1 MSVPNRS
8 ELINTTY
15 TILKKHYKP
24 VKPPADRSL
33 LEHLLYAC
41 CLENAQHEA
50 ADEAFAKVQQ
60 VFFDWNEVRVTTVT
74 ELAETMSSLPDPSAA
89 ATRLKRCLQNIFETH
104 YAFDIEFLRKQNL
117 GKSVKDLKGV
127 DGATSFGVAYVA
139 QNGLGGHSIPTN
151 KGVIQALEVVGV
163 ISAAEA
169 KKKRVPGLER
179 AISKANG
186 VEFAS
191 LVHQLGADFFASPFA
206 SRIRSILVEIS
217 PDAKSRLPKRTTKK
231 KRPTAEPDQTSA
243 GKGKR
248 KKAAAKT
255 PATAAARPKK
265 KPKRKPA
272 EAAAKGK
279 KTTGTEKKKTKAA
292 SAAKK
297 SPTKQLSRKKPR

>member
-8 ELINTTY
+8 QLINTTY
-15 TILKKHYKP
+15 EVLKKHYKP

-50 ADEAFAKVQQ
+50 ADEAFAKLQQ
-60 VFFDWNEVRVTTVT
+60 VFFDWNEIRVTTVT

-89 ATRLKRCLQNIFETH
+89 AARLKRCLQSIFETH
-104 YAFDIEFLRKQNL
+104 YAFDIEFMRKQNL
-117 GKSVKDLKGV
+117 GKSVKELKDV
-127 DGATSFGVAYVA
+127 DGTTSFGVAYVA

-151 KGVIQALEVVGV
+151 KGVIHAMEVVGV

-169 KKKRVPGLER
+169 KKHRVPGLER
-179 AISKANG
+179 AIPKANG

-191 LVHQLGADFFASPFA
+191 LIHQLGADFFAAPFG

-217 PDAKSRLPKRTTKK
+217 PDAKARLPKRTTKK
-231 KRPTAEPDQTSA
+231 KRATDQADEVSTR
-243 GKGKR
+243 KGSRKRGAAKASTRGATRSKKGSKR
-248 KKAAAKT
+248 KRADAAAEG
-255 PATAAARPKK
+255 K
-265 KPKRKPA
+265 KPARRKS
-272 EAAAKGK
+272 
-279 KTTGTEKKKTKAA
+279 KKTKAA
-292 SAAKK
+292 PAVKK

>member
-15 TILKKHYKP
+15 TILKEHYKP
-24 VKPPADRSL
+24 VRPPADRSL

-41 CLENAQHEA
+41 CLENAHHEA
-50 ADEAFAKVQQ
+50 ADEAFAKLQQ
-60 VFFDWNEVRVTTVT
+60 VFFDWNEVRVTTIT

-89 ATRLKRCLQNIFETH
+89 ATRLKRCLQSIFETH
-104 YAFDIEFLRKQNL
+104 YAFDIEFMRKQNL
-117 GKSVKDLKGV
+117 GKSVKELKVV
-127 DGATSFGVAYVA
+127 DGTTSFGVAYVA

-151 KGVIQALEVVGV
+151 KGAIHALEVVGV

-169 KKKRVPGLER
+169 KKQRVPGLER
-179 AISKANG
+179 AIPKTNG

-191 LVHQLGADFFASPFA
+191 LVHQLGADFFASPFG

-217 PDAKSRLPKRTTKK
+217 PDAKDRLPRRRPKK
-231 KRPTAEPDQTSA
+231 QPTDQPDETSSRKS
-243 GKGKR
+243 KGK
-248 KKAAAKT
+248 KAKAKT
-255 PATAAARPKK
+255 PAKDAARPKK
-265 KPKRKPA
+265 KAKRKRA
-272 EAAAKGK
+272 EAAAKSK
-279 KTTGTEKKKTKAA
+279 KAAGTEKKKKKAV